1 MAGILPLTDQE
12 LRDTLLG
19 EEWMA
24 LRGIALGGKAAEV
37 PLSVQSKLM
46 VLGLIA
52 KDHYGRLTLT
62 ERGRGMIETPD

>member
-1 MAGILPLTDQE
+1 MSDEE
-12 LRDTLLG
+12 LRGSLLG

-24 LRGIALGGKAAEV
+24 LRRIASGHKAAEI
-37 PLSVQSKLM
+37 PLSVQAKLT

-62 ERGRGMIETPD
+62 ESGRRIIEAPD